1 MSTKRQKI
9 WLWTWKLTRSTAV
22 DTITSALK
30 LGYRTID
37 TARIYQNTAEIATAI
52 QISWIP
58 RSELFITS
66 KTRFDYIPNY
76 QKHQFQKSDFSYSLR
91 KQRFEK
97 HLQDLKTDYLD
108 ELLIHRP
115 TREENDLALLEILSS
130 YQQKGIIK
138 HIWVSNFP
146 LSYLKQ
152 LHSKVPI
159 QLSCDQI
166 ELHPCLFDPEIIHFS
181 KANNL
186 EIVAYSPLAH
196 WHLLKNPIINQI
208 AKKHQASPAQ
218 ICIARCLAQWIN
230 VLVKASTPE
239 ELVQN
244 LDSEKIILDHQ
255 DFDLISTLPKNHRYN
270 NPPFSPI
277 WD

>member
-9 WLWTWKLTRSTAV
+9 WLWTWKITGSTAV

-30 LGYRTID
+30 LGYRIID
-37 TARIYQNTAEIATAI
+37 TARIYQNASEIASAI
-52 QISWIP
+52 KESWVP

-76 QKHQFQKSDFSYSLR
+76 QKYQFQNSDFSYSLR

-97 HLQDLKTDYLD
+97 HLQELETDYLD

-115 TREENDLALLEILSS
+115 TREENDLALLELLSS

-146 LSYLKQ
+146 ISYLKKLGPQ
-152 LHSKVPI
+152 LPC
-159 QLSCDQI
+159 QLSCNQI
-166 ELHPCLFDPEIIHFS
+166 ELHPCLFDPEMICYA
-181 KANNL
+181 KTNNL
-186 EIVAYSPLAH
+186 QITAYSPLAH
-196 WHLLKNPIINQI
+196 WHLLKNPTINQI

-218 ICIARCLAQWIN
+218 ICIARCLAQWVN
-230 VLVKASTPE
+230 VIVKASTPKK
-239 ELVQN
+239 LVQN
-244 LDSEKIILDHQ
+244 LNSEKIILDRQ
-255 DFDLISTLPKNHRYN
+255 DFDLISSLPKNHRYN
-270 NPPFSPI
+270 NPPFSPT

>member
-9 WLWTWKLTRSTAV
+9 WLWTWKIDKSIVIDIT
-22 DTITSALK
+22 TSALK

-37 TARIYQNTAEIATAI
+37 TARIYNNAPEIASAI
-52 QISWIP
+52 KESWVP

-97 HLQDLKTDYLD
+97 HLQELETDYLD

-115 TREENDLALLEILSS
+115 TREENDLALLELLSS

-146 LSYLKQ
+146 ISYLKKIRPQ
-152 LHSKVPI
+152 LPC
-159 QLSCDQI
+159 QLSCNQI

-181 KANNL
+181 KVNNL
-186 EIVAYSPLAH
+186 QITAYSPLAH
-196 WHLLKNPIINQI
+196 WHLLKNPTINQI

-218 ICIARCLAQWIN
+218 ICIARCLAQGVN
-230 VLVKASTPE
+230 VLVKASAPE
-239 ELVQN
+239 KLGQN
-244 LDSEKIILDHQ
+244 LNSEKIILDRQ
-255 DFDLISTLPKNHRYN
+255 DFDLISSLPKHHRYN
-270 NPPFSPI
+270 NPPFSPT
-277 WD
+277 WN